1 VKHVEHIPR
10 IGNISEI
17 TTTKDEGRK
26 IRIDDAGVM
35 LGHVKLYLK

>member
-1 VKHVEHIPR
+1 VKHVEQMPS
-10 IGNISEI
+10 IGNISKI

-26 IRIDDAGVM
+26 TRIEDAGVM